1 MTLSPKFWKM
11 HMDPIAWHD
20 GSSITV
26 MTIHLNLA
34 IGTIGTYAK
43 DRPDLQKICKDML
56 DAKALYVFHLIST
69 KTSY

>member
-1 MTLSPKFWKM
+1 
-11 HMDPIAWHD
+11 MDPIAWHD

-69 KTSY
+69 KLVY